1 MYVLKTFIIL
11 YVLSFF
17 CFGVFSAE
25 RFKEESALRWI
36 NLDGLE
42 NIHGLSQ
49 ESALKSPKNTWITVL
64 EIYFYNEKFQ
74 KVKDCL
80 LYKVPESGGDGV
92 LKVVS
97 GFKGD
102 EKCKKVKFNPA
113 LFTKD
118 KIFNFGF
125 SFDNEQ
131 LKLLIDKDI
140 YIYPVFRSKTL
151 NISFGG
157 GEAITTFKNGD
168 ICFDVKE
175 DCELSKK
182 NNCHLCPSGVQ
193 NIVTSLC
200 PGVYKKICSD
210 QNCGDKG
217 EFACPR
223 GIKSTMYLGE
233 LCIPDSP
240 VAYCRK
246 PHRVICQNNELI
258 CQ

>member
-118 KIFNFGF
+118 KIFNFIIPSSHNAFVYLVTGEIKIGNKKH
-125 SFDNEQ
+125 DQ
-131 LKLLIDKDI
+131 L
-140 YIYPVFRSKTL
+140 
-151 NISFGG
+151 
-157 GEAITTFKNGD
+157 
-168 ICFDVKE
+168 
-175 DCELSKK
+175 
-182 NNCHLCPSGVQ
+182 Q
-193 NIVTSLC
+193 NS
-200 PGVYKKICSD
+200 
-210 QNCGDKG
+210 N
-217 EFACPR
+217 
-223 GIKSTMYLGE
+223 
-233 LCIPDSP
+233 
-240 VAYCRK
+240 
-246 PHRVICQNNELI
+246 LI
-258 CQ
+258 CLQNGNDLKISAIKKSKFLSF